1 MKSLYACHR
10 LALGLLLCA
19 LSPRLLAQN
28 SPNVKFGQ
36 VSEAEVKMTTYAKD
50 SSASA
55 VVLYDF
61 GDVSFHYNQSEGF
74 VLDYETHVRVKIL
87 KKDAFSLG
95 DVKIAYFPGRKE
107 RVTELRGFT
116 YNYENG
122 KVEKIKLE
130 KDAIFDE
137 KVDNNY
143 SIKKF
148 ALPSIKEGSVI
159 EYSYKK
165 ASKSYFT
172 LPVWQFQSAYPVVW
186 SEYRTAVPEY
196 FSYVSNSQTYHPF
209 HISERGDKSGSVGL
223 VGRSDDGSVSGRG
236 SLSQQNVNFNINTN
250 RWVMKDV
257 PAFRSEKFI
266 TSRRDCINLIE
277 LQLAS
282 TKFPNQPLEPVLN
295 SWDKLVE
302 ELLTSEDYGGY
313 IDKRGP
319 LKDLVAGLVAGKT
332 TPKEKMEAVY
342 NYVRNTIQY
351 NYEDGIMVDQKLK
364 DVLEKRKGSSAEINL
379 LLVAMLQEAGLQ
391 AHSILLSTRWH
402 GKINPTFPIL
412 NKFNY
417 SVAYVAFGEEEHLLD
432 ATDPKRPIGMLP
444 VDALSEQGLVVAR
457 GNAPLWA
464 GLLNRYKAS
473 QTLFASLVLAP
484 DGTLKGDMTVTLT
497 GYEALHARNKL
508 VKKEDKAVSESDG
521 EAEEAD
527 EFAELKVTYE
537 NENEYDKP
545 LKGKI
550 AYESSAHAEVGGDRI
565 YLSPML
571 DFKTEEN
578 PLKADAR
585 LFPVDFAYPFDEVY
599 YINIALPE
607 GYVVE
612 EMPKSVREMFGD
624 KTVKY
629 EYLVSNPNPTMIQ
642 VICKLNVAR
651 ALYAPEEYADLKNL
665 FAHFVAKQ
673 NEQVVLKKK

>member
-1 MKSLYACHR
+1 MKNFYAY
-10 LALGLLLCA
+10 LGLGLSLLVCA
-19 LSPRLLAQN
+19 PAPRLWAQ
-28 SPNVKFGQ
+28 SSANVKFGQ
-36 VSEAEVKMTTYAKD
+36 VSEAEVKMTTYPKD

-61 GDVSFHYNQSEGF
+61 GDVSFRYNQSEGF
-74 VLDYETHVRVKIL
+74 MLDYEVHVRLKIL
-87 KKDAFSLG
+87 KKDAFDAG
-95 DVKIAYFPGRKE
+95 NVKLHYFPTRKE
-107 RVTELRGFT
+107 RITELRGFT

-122 KVEKIKLE
+122 KVEKLKLE

-137 KVDNNY
+137 KVDNDH

-148 ALPSIKEGSVI
+148 ALPNLKEGSVI

-165 ASKSYFT
+165 TSESYFT
-172 LPVWQFQSAYPVVW
+172 LPVWQFQSVHPVVW

-209 HISERGDKSGSVGL
+209 HISERDEKSGSLGL
-223 VGRSDDGSVSGRG
+223 TTRSEETLTDRG
-236 SLSQQNVNFNINTN
+236 TLSHHNVTFKVNTN

-257 PAFRSEKFI
+257 PAFLNEKFI

-282 TKFPNQPLEPVLN
+282 TQFPQQPLKPVLN

-302 ELLTSEDYGGY
+302 ELLTREDYGGY

-319 LKDLVAGLVAGKT
+319 LKDLVSGLVAGKA
-332 TPKEKMEAVY
+332 TPKEKMEVIY
-342 NYVRNTIQY
+342 NYVKNTIQY
-351 NYEDGIMVDQKLK
+351 NDEDGIMVGQKLK
-364 DVLEKRKGSSAEINL
+364 EVLEKRKGSSAEINL

-391 AHSILLSTRWH
+391 AHPILLSTRWH
-402 GKINPTFPIL
+402 GKINPTYPIL

-417 SVAYVAFGEEEHLLD
+417 SVAYVAIGEEEHLLD
-432 ATDPKRPIGMLP
+432 ATDPKRPLDMLP
-444 VDALSEQGLVVAR
+444 VDALSEHGLVVAK
-457 GNAPLWA
+457 GSAPIWA
-464 GLLNRYKAS
+464 SLLNRYKAT
-473 QTLFASLVLAP
+473 QTLFASLVLSP
-484 DGTLKGDMTVTLT
+484 DGLLKGEMTVTLT
-497 GYEALHARNKL
+497 GYEALHARNNL

-527 EFAELKVTYE
+527 EFAKLKVSYE
-537 NENEYDKP
+537 NEKEYDKP

-612 EMPKSVREMFGD
+612 EIPKSVREMFGD

-629 EYLVSNPNPTMIQ
+629 EYLASSPNPTMIQ
-642 VICKLNVAR
+642 IVCKLNVAR
-651 ALYAPEEYADLKNL
+651 ALYSPEEYADLRNL

-673 NEQVVLKKK
+673 NEQVVLKKKP